1 MKTIDLATN
10 QASIEDIFQL
20 AEHQNL
26 FVRTP
31 DGKVFIVAEVDPD
44 DTEDDFAHEV
54 ALTRQNAALRE
65 LLAERSKES
74 GTYTLDQVRQKLGL
88 PSGSE

>member
-1 MKTIDLATN
+1 VKTIDLATN

-54 ALTRQNAALRE
+54 ALTRQNTALRE

>member
-54 ALTRQNAALRE
+54 ALTRQNTALRE